1 MNVRG
6 AFAAALVV
14 TVGVCWG
21 LLAPATKALFAADP
35 AAFDGVSVA
44 VARAVWGLPVFA
56 LAALVLALRE
66 RPRLEPRRWLAIA
79 AAGVVFGLVIT
90 LTFSIAAAHTSI
102 AHISFLIGT
111 SPVTN
116 SAMAALVFRLPL
128 GRRERLALALGV
140 VGVAL
145 LALSRT
151 GGTATM
157 FGDGM
162 MLVWLAG
169 FAVYASLLR
178 FVGPGISSSLT
189 MSAVGVV
196 ALAAVVLA
204 GFAIPG
210 SFRGVP
216 HVLDAPPAAAWFF
229 GEILIGSTF
238 VGQTFYA
245 IAVRRFGVAVATIGA
260 EYTALAVG
268 IATSVLFHE
277 AWSVLTAVAGLI
289 LMGALAVTFVPLP
302 GQSMRYAARA
312 SSESTSP

>member
-1 MNVRG
+1 
-6 AFAAALVV
+6 
-14 TVGVCWG
+14 
-21 LLAPATKALFAADP
+21 
-35 AAFDGVSVA
+35 
-44 VARAVWGLPVFA
+44 
-56 LAALVLALRE
+56 
-66 RPRLEPRRWLAIA
+66 
-79 AAGVVFGLVIT
+79 
-90 LTFSIAAAHTSI
+90 
-102 AHISFLIGT
+102 
-111 SPVTN
+111 
-116 SAMAALVFRLPL
+116 
-128 GRRERLALALGV
+128 
-140 VGVAL
+140 
-145 LALSRT
+145 
-151 GGTATM
+151 M
-157 FGDGM
+157 FGDAM